1 MRYLSPFQKL
11 FDLVPLGT
19 FVARH
24 GVIQKSIRR
33 VEHLQ
38 ALPVGLELLIGDL
51 KGFRSVIFFRTI
63 STSEDEHRP
72 QSIHVMIGIISMVM
86 EHLQFESSVHLSM
99 DRFVVV
105 HGSDGLLLSDRD
117 TSLERVKATVPV
129 LFVSITSATYVQ
141 SHSAVTGG
149 RSIYVTYLLPAFRG
163 IRPRVSLAQ
172 FDHFAVKELPFL
184 VVNLHPERNALGESG
199 REGVWKFWVHGSAD
213 SIDEE
218 RCLADNGLVFFLV
231 VG

>member
-1 MRYLSPFQKL
+1 
-11 FDLVPLGT
+11 
-19 FVARH
+19 
-24 GVIQKSIRR
+24 
-33 VEHLQ
+33 
-38 ALPVGLELLIGDL
+38 
-51 KGFRSVIFFRTI
+51 
-63 STSEDEHRP
+63 
-72 QSIHVMIGIISMVM
+72 MVM

-149 RSIYVTYLLPAFRG
+149 RSIYATYLLPAFRG
-163 IRPRVSLAQ
+163 IRHRVSLAQ

-184 VVNLHPERNALGESG
+184 VVNLHPERNALGEID
-199 REGVWKFWVHGSAD
+199 REGVWKFWVHGSVD
-213 SIDEE
+213 SVNEE
-218 RCLADNGLVFFLV
+218 QNIIHNDLVCVLHAHFSAFHCLLFLLHV
-231 VG
+231 PNTSVG